1 MNINIEGPS
10 AVNTSITTI
19 RGVVKSSWKRHASS
33 GSTSTVLDMQ
43 VQVPVGSR
51 ARIEIPLLHADPLSA
66 YVEELH
72 DHAVIWTGEGSV
84 DKMQVQHQQQPTW
97 LWTSPYLVSSGDNV
111 LKFET
116 TAGVFHFRVK
126 MHAAQ
131 Q

>member
-1 MNINIEGPS
+1 M
-10 AVNTSITTI
+10 
-19 RGVVKSSWKRHASS
+19 
-33 GSTSTVLDMQ
+33 
-43 VQVPVGSR
+43 QVPVGSW